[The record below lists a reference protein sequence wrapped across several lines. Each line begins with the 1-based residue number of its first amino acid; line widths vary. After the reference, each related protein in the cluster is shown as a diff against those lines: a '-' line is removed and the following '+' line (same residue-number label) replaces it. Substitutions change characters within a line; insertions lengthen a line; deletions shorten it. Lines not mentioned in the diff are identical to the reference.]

1 MELNLTYQ
9 NVFSTNLQEYE
20 FEDELVCEL
29 GSAPAAFNEYLDYGM
44 ESKLYN
50 SEFYNVS
57 LMYDNV
63 SNQIKLERLDFI
75 DIPKIQPIFYIPN
88 SMTNSMMFKINYP
101 DTYHDPEYPYDNI
114 MLSTRNNEMT
124 VFSSGYVDYLR
135 NGYNFDREAREQANR
150 QQAISAVIAV
160 AGAVGAVYTG
170 GASLALS
177 GAVLGAYDKLAANE
191 KASAM
196 EAGAV
201 IAPGGRLAQK
211 NVTYD
216 DPDYAD
222 QIDWERVSLQKMHIQ
237 QYEDVTAARGEYY
250 KGAAMGRTYAGIQIA
265 QGITNGIAALH
276 NSLASIE
283 ANNRNF
289 QASLVQKQTMAV
301 GAQGSA
307 DVDLM
312 SIYARN
318 RLVMHK
324 YTLREQDLINLA
336 RVFYYT
342 GYAHPLQEIPN
353 WSSRYWFNYVQCT
366 PYFNNEQT
374 CVYHNYIND
383 IKLRLATGVTVY
395 HEHNGEYDLDQ
406 TKENWETWL
415 ID

>member
-1 MELNLTYQ
+1 MEFVIRSQDNFT
-9 NVFSTNLQEYE
+9 TPLQEYD
-20 FEDELVCEL
+20 FEDEFVCEL

-75 DIPKIQPIFYIPN
+75 DIPKIQPIFYVPN
-88 SMTNSMMFKINYP
+88 SMTNTMMFKIDYP
-101 DTYHDPEYPYDNI
+101 DTYRDPEYPYDDVL
-114 MLSTRNNEMT
+114 LSTRNNEMT

-135 NGYNFDREAREQANR
+135 NGYNFDREAREQQNR
-150 QQAISAVIAV
+150 QQAI
-160 AGAVGAVYTG
+160 
-170 GASLALS
+170 
-177 GAVLGAYDKLAANE
+177 
-191 KASAM
+191 
-196 EAGAV
+196 GAV
-201 IAPGGRLAQK
+201 ITTIGTVASIAAGAYGLSMAGSAVAAGQSLLNSLGG
-211 NVTYD
+211 
-216 DPDYAD
+216 
-222 QIDWERVSLQKMHIQ
+222 
-237 QYEDVTAARGEYY
+237 DVTSYGGKVINGKAFTGTQYPEELINQGFKEGE
-250 KGAAMGRTYAGIQIA
+250 IQYFQDEA
-265 QGITNGIAALH
+265 VRAYNQQVDKAKQNAALKAH
-276 NSLASIE
+276 TQTTATMQMVQSGLNAASSLYNAGESIV

-289 QASLVQKQTMAV
+289 QASLIQKQTMSV
-301 GAQGSA
+301 GAQGSS

-312 SIYARN
+312 SVYAHN
-318 RLVMHK
+318 RLMVYK
-324 YTLREQDLINLA
+324 YTMREQDLINLA

-383 IKLRLATGVTVY
+383 IKARLGLGVTVY